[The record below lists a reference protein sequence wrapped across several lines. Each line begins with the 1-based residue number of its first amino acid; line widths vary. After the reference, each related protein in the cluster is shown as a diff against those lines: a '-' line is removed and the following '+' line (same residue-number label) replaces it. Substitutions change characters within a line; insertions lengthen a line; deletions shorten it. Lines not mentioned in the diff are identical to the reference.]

1 MDAPCMNK
9 KSHLFLTGEKGVGKS
24 TLLKKLLEGRG
35 DRIGGFLTVRSA
47 QAFPGKIS
55 LHMLSPKGGE
65 VPAEENFL
73 CFCPPRGDA
82 AAAERFDRLG
92 CAALERG
99 GEIIVMDELGPAE
112 ARAEAFQAMVQ
123 ELLEGS
129 VPVYGVLQK
138 TDSPLY
144 RMITTHPNVCLL
156 EVTAE
161 NRDALAEKWKK

>member
-9 KSHLFLTGEKGVGKS
+9 KPHLFLTGEKGVGKS
-24 TLLKKLLEGRG
+24 TLLKKLLEGR
-35 DRIGGFLTVRSA
+35 RECIGGFLTVRSD
-47 QAFPGKIS
+47 QIFPGKMS
-55 LHMLSPKGGE
+55 LHMLRPDGGE
-65 VPAEENFL
+65 VPTEENFL
-73 CFCPPRGDA
+73 CFCPPRGDD

-123 ELLEGS
+123 EALEGS
-129 VPVYGVLQK
+129 IPVYGVLQK
-138 TDSPLY
+138 ADSPLY
-144 RMITTHPNVCLL
+144 RMIAAHPKVCLL

-161 NRDALAEKWKK
+161 NRDALVKE